1 MTATEAPPETNAQH
15 QRVCWVE
22 QIVRNDT
29 SITLR
34 GVDKDSVA
42 FQHLVQSIKAPRV
55 DETGRTTCDHGLIL
69 PIAVRPIEGR
79 PGKYALIDGLQ
90 RFTAWQE
97 AFGTSKPIPVVIQ
110 EATDDQV
117 LEMQVEAN
125 ALKTDTKIADYAN
138 QILRILDHHPERSL
152 AEQAERLHVEEAWLK
167 SVLSLTKLPV
177 AIKEAVNE
185 KKIPVSVGYVLARFT
200 EGGVNKNP
208 ERKDFWE
215 EKQSEWLD
223 HYYKVKDE
231 AQGLQRWMGD
241 CATALKQIKKDLK
254 DNKDPSQAGQDV
266 APSFTMRKKT
276 ELEIELTR
284 VSDDLD
290 SNPFNF
296 DAFSSSAN
304 DPTKKALNFAFQKGY
319 LACLQ
324 YVGQVD
330 PDTLSARKAAM
341 DAKQAERKEVQEQKK
356 AGKKSETLARSKGL
370 FDLFG
375 KK

>member
-1 MTATEAPPETNAQH
+1 MTATEAPMTDTQH

-97 AFGTSKPIPVVIQ
+97 AFGTSKPIPVIIQ

-117 LEMQVEAN
+117 LEMQIEAN

-167 SVLSLTKLPV
+167 QVLSLTKLPV
-177 AIKEAVNE
+177 AIQEAVNE
-185 KKIPVSVGYVLARFT
+185 KKIPASVGYVLARFT

-208 ERKDFWE
+208 ERKAFWE
-215 EKQSEWLD
+215 GKQSEWLD

-254 DNKDPSQAGQDV
+254 ANPNDPSQAG
-266 APSFTMRKKT
+266 ANATPSFTVRKKT

-284 VSDDLD
+284 VNDDLE
-290 SNPFNF
+290 SNPFDF
-296 DAFSSSAN
+296 ATFSNTAN
-304 DPTKKALNFAFQKGY
+304 DATKKALNIAFQKGY

-330 PDTLSARKAAM
+330 PDTLAARKAAM
-341 DAKQAERKEVQEQKK
+341 DAKQAERKETQEQKK